1 MVATTG
7 AHISFSNWA
16 VGPKRG
22 WSAPLEVRRLCSSLG
37 CQRLRPQA
45 WGPVLKFTVWCSSPS
60 CLPISAGVPLV
71 TACGLDRN
79 NQLWGKPRLP
89 GRAQPLGTEFPESDP
104 SKVHVQQTQDR
115 VWKKGTLLPVGGNA
129 KWCGHCGQQSEASLK
144 TGVTV

>member
-60 CLPISAGVPLV
+60 CLPVSAGVPLV

-89 GRAQPLGTEFPESDP
+89 GRAQPLGTEFPESEMRMRMWMFEGP
-104 SKVHVQQTQDR
+104 GPYAKVPGLH
-115 VWKKGTLLPVGGNA
+115 KIAP
-129 KWCGHCGQQSEASLK
+129 EP
-144 TGVTV
+144 